1 MNTSFVLDPLL
12 PIWVIISLT
21 ILVIAAATF
30 GQWRGLKSF
39 ILRAVASFLLAG
51 ALLNP
56 QTLIE
61 QRTPLPDIALVIN
74 DHSESMAFG
83 RRQQVFETVNAKL
96 LTSLNGLENL
106 EIVEV
111 NIAPG
116 ADGTRLA
123 STMIDALASLPSQRI
138 AAVIAITDGQVHD
151 LPENPANLLPPGIP
165 FHTIIIGDKTARDR
179 RLDAIISPKYGMVGE
194 TARFELRLADLGF
207 EGEKAQLEIR
217 LNGELVARFAATVG
231 ETITIPVKIEKRG
244 INTVEIRAAPVTAA
258 EGGELTTLNNVL
270 VAEISGVRDRLRVLL
285 ITGEPHMGGRAWRN
299 LLKSDPSVDLI
310 QFTILTNPG
319 VKNTYAQPRELSLI
333 RFPDRELFEDKLDEF
348 DLVIFDQFKRR
359 TMAAR
364 GRTRPMLS
372 PYYISNISKYVEN
385 GGALL
390 VAAGPAYATD
400 DGLARS
406 PLIAV
411 LPAMPTGKTTD
422 TAFRPKLNDK
432 GNRHPITA
440 IFKGDTSARWGRW
453 YRSIDAEVIKGDVLM
468 ENDDGSPLLVI
479 DKVRKGRVA
488 LLLSDQAWLWAKG
501 HDGGGPYNEMFRRL
515 SHWLMGE
522 PDLEADRL
530 KARVENGI
538 LQVEHWALDDKN
550 TGVQVLHPAGGREAL
565 KMRRASPGYFT
576 GSLRADVQGAYRVTV
591 SGNGGGDL
599 SSIAAAGALNPA
611 EFKHVIATDKILE
624 PLVSASGGG
633 IYWAGET
640 GIVPALRKTNAGSK
654 NSGSDFAGLEAHEKY
669 SVTASR
675 RTPLSPTWIYFL
687 LIMAALLIA
696 WRLEGN

>member
-1 MNTSFVLDPLL
+1 MNSSFVLDPVL
-12 PIWVIISLT
+12 PIWAIISLT
-21 ILVIAAATF
+21 VLIIAAATF

-39 ILRAVASFLLAG
+39 ILRAVAAFILAG

-61 QRTPLPDIALVIN
+61 QRTPLADIALIIN
-74 DHSESMAFG
+74 DKSESMAFG
-83 RRQQVFETVNAKL
+83 NRKPVSKTVHASL
-96 LTSLNGLENL
+96 VDGLNGLENL
-106 EIVEV
+106 ELVQV
-111 NIAPG
+111 NVAPG
-116 ADGTRLA
+116 TDGTRL
-123 STMIDALASLPSQRI
+123 SRTMIDALAGLPGDRI
-138 AAVIAITDGQVHD
+138 AGVFAITDGLVHD
-151 LPENPANLLPPGIP
+151 LPENPGNLIPSGVP
-165 FHTIIIGDKTARDR
+165 FHAIIIGDKTARDR
-179 RLDAIISPKYGMVGE
+179 RIDPLITPKYGMVGE
-194 TARFELRLADLGF
+194 TARFELRLEDPGF
-207 EGEKAQLEIR
+207 AGERAELEIR
-217 LNGELVARFAATVG
+217 VNGELVARFAATVG
-231 ETITIPVKIEKRG
+231 DKITIPVKIEKRG
-244 INTVEIRAAPVTAA
+244 VNTVEIRASPAKN
-258 EGGELTTLNNVL
+258 ELTLLNNVL

-319 VKNTYAQPRELSLI
+319 VKNTYAPPRELSLI

-390 VAAGPAYATD
+390 VAAGPAYATN

-411 LPAMPTGKTTD
+411 LPARPTGKTTD
-422 TAFRPKLNDK
+422 TTFRPNLNDK
-432 GNRHPITA
+432 GKRHPITS
-440 IFKGDTSARWGRW
+440 IFTGETSAKWGRW

-468 ENDDGSPLLVI
+468 ENDDGQPLLVI

-488 LLLSDQAWLWAKG
+488 LLLSDQAWLWSKG

-538 LQVEHWALDDKN
+538 LQIEHWALDDKN
-550 TGVQVLHPAGGREAL
+550 APIQVLHPDGTAETL
-565 KMRRASPGYFT
+565 NLRRVSPGYFT
-576 GSLRADVQGAYRVTV
+576 GSLKADVQGAYRVTV

-599 SSIAAAGALNPA
+599 SSIAAAGALNPT
-611 EFKHVIATDKILE
+611 EFKHVIATDKILA
-624 PLVSASGGG
+624 PLVTASGGG
-633 IYWAGET
+633 TYWAGET
-640 GIVPALRKTNAGSK
+640 GSVPAVGKISANGKTSDV
-654 NSGSDFAGLEAHEKY
+654 DFAGLIAHEKY

-675 RTPLSPTWIYFL
+675 RTPFAPTWIYFL
-687 LIMAALLIA
+687 LILAALLIA
-696 WRLEGN
+696 WRVEGN

>member
-1 MNTSFVLDPLL
+1 MNTSFVLDPVL
-12 PIWVIISLT
+12 PVWAIAVLT
-21 ILVIAAATF
+21 VLIIAAATF

-39 ILRAVASFLLAG
+39 TLRAVAAFLLAG

-61 QRTPLPDIALVIN
+61 ERTPLPDIVLVIN
-74 DHSESMAFG
+74 DHSESMTFG
-83 RRQQVFETVNAKL
+83 TRQQVSGIVNAKL
-96 LTSLNGLENL
+96 RDQLNGLENL

-111 NIAPG
+111 NIASG
-116 ADGTRLA
+116 GDGTRLA
-123 STMIDALASLPSQRI
+123 STMIDALASLPARRI
-138 AAVIAITDGQVHD
+138 AGVIAITDGQIHD
-151 LPENPANLLPPGIP
+151 LPEHPANLLPGNTP
-165 FHTIIIGDKTARDR
+165 FHTILIGDKAARDR
-179 RLDAIISPKYGMVGE
+179 RIEAIISPKYGLVGE
-194 TARFELRLADLGF
+194 TARFELRLEDPGF
-207 EGEKAQLEIR
+207 EGEQAELEIR
-217 LNGELVARFAATVG
+217 LNGELVARFAATAG
-231 ETITIPVKIEKRG
+231 DKITIPVKIEKRG
-244 INTVEIRAAPVTAA
+244 VNTVEIRATAA
-258 EGGELTTLNNVL
+258 KHELTTLNNVL

-372 PYYISNISKYVEN
+372 PYYISNIAKYVEN

-390 VAAGPAYATD
+390 VAAGPAYATN

-432 GNRHPITA
+432 GRRHPITA
-440 IFKGDTSARWGRW
+440 IFKGDVSARWGRW

-479 DKVRKGRVA
+479 DKVGKGRAA

-530 KARVENGI
+530 KARVENGV

-550 TGVQVLHPAGGREAL
+550 TDIQVLHPAGTAETL
-565 KMRRASPGYFT
+565 KLRRVSPGYFT
-576 GSLRADVQGAYRVTV
+576 GSLKADVQGAYRVTT
-591 SGNGGGDL
+591 GEL
-599 SSIAAAGALNPA
+599 SSIAAAGALNPR
-611 EFKHVIATDKILE
+611 EFKHVRATDKLLE
-624 PLVSASGGG
+624 PLVQASGGG
-633 IYWAGET
+633 VYWAGET
-640 GIVPALRKTNAGSK
+640 GIVPALRKTNAGGKTASA
-654 NSGSDFAGLEAHEKY
+654 DFAGLVAHEKY

-675 RTPLSPTWIYFL
+675 RTPLSPTWVYFL
-687 LIMAALLIA
+687 LILAALLVA
-696 WRLEGN
+696 WRLEGS

>member
-1 MNTSFVLDPLL
+1 MNSSFVFDPLL
-12 PIWVIISLT
+12 PIWVIVSLT
-21 ILVIAAATF
+21 VLIIAAATF

-39 ILRAVASFLLAG
+39 ILRAVAAFILAG

-56 QTLIE
+56 QSLIE
-61 QRTPLPDIALVIN
+61 QRTPLPDIALLIT
-74 DHSESMAFG
+74 DASESMDFAT
-83 RRQQVFETVNAKL
+83 RKQSAQTVHTRLLDGLNA
-96 LTSLNGLENL
+96 LENL
-106 EIVEV
+106 DIIEV
-111 NIAPG
+111 KIAPG
-116 ADGTRLA
+116 RDGTRLA
-123 STMIDALASLPSQRI
+123 QTMIDALASLPAERI
-138 AAVIAITDGQVHD
+138 AGVFAITDGQVHD
-151 LPENPANLLPPGIP
+151 VPENPTNLLPPGIP
-165 FHTIIIGDKTARDR
+165 FHAVIIGDETARDR

-194 TARFELRLADLGF
+194 TARFELRLEDPGY
-207 EGEKAQLEIR
+207 EGERAELEIR
-217 LNGELVARFAATVG
+217 LNGELVARFAATAG
-231 ETITIPVKIEKRG
+231 DKITIPVKIEKRG
-244 INTVEIRAAPVTAA
+244 VNTVEIRASAA
-258 EGGELTTLNNVL
+258 KNELTTLNNVL

-319 VKNTYAQPRELSLI
+319 VKNTYAPPRELSLI

-400 DGLARS
+400 NGLARS

-411 LPAMPTGKTTD
+411 LPARPTGKTTD
-422 TAFRPKLNDK
+422 TIFRPKLNDK
-432 GNRHPITA
+432 GKRHPITS
-440 IFKGDTSARWGRW
+440 IFTGEISAKWGRW

-468 ENDDGSPLLVI
+468 VNDDGLPLLVI
-479 DKVRKGRVA
+479 DKVAKGRVA
-488 LLLSDQAWLWAKG
+488 LLLSDQAWLWSKG
-501 HDGGGPYNEMFRRL
+501 HAGGGPYNEMFRRL

-530 KARVENGI
+530 KARVENGM
-538 LQVEHWALDDKN
+538 LQIEHWALDDKN
-550 TGVQVLHPAGGREAL
+550 PPVQILHPAGTAEIINL
-565 KMRRASPGYFT
+565 RRVSPGYFT
-576 GSLRADVQGAYRVTV
+576 GSIKADVQGAYRVTV
-591 SGNGGGDL
+591 SGSGGGNL
-599 SSIAAAGALNPA
+599 SSIAAAGALNPT
-611 EFKHVIATDKILE
+611 EFKHVLATDKTLA

-633 IYWAGET
+633 TFWAGNT
-640 GIVPALRKTNAGSK
+640 GTVPTVRKVSGNDKTSGAG
-654 NSGSDFAGLEAHEKY
+654 FAGLIGHKKY

-675 RTPLSPTWIYFL
+675 RTPLAPTWIYFL
-687 LIMAALLIA
+687 LIMVALLIA